1 MSIANS
7 SSGLDQP
14 VTGNNI
20 EIAAP
25 APSFS
30 SSGRIP
36 TLLKPS
42 APPTLPTIVVC
53 NVEAK
58 DIRAGE
64 RGWRNIPDCVRD
76 VLSVNVESTATLR
89 SATIALAQAIG
100 KRAGFAEVASALN
113 SKASVEQLER
123 LARYVGRDVLGRLS
137 EPCPGHSLSMKHCSS
152 LEQDIA
158 RLQSIVEAQDRALV
172 AATRE
177 LGALRSTLQR
187 KEAHDIAMENERRS
201 GVSLHGVSKEVHQ
214 KLIEEALERAHTKAK
229 EHSESSLEKAKL
241 HSENLYAKRIDLIEA
256 LVNDIRVM
264 SNKLQSLADDSEP
277 RDLRMAKIEASL
289 RRITDDFEAQASQA
303 QANESLQKGVK
314 TSSFGSSDVTHA
326 ADAAVKSRMA
336 MLSTAFDRQ
345 ASSLRSDIDKS
356 VRAELASLREE
367 IEASVKGKLNKTDL
381 IRALSLRPTT
391 DFVKEHVRSELAA
404 LQNVVERKVEKDD
417 VYRLKAE
424 VAQLKESMR
433 RMEEMLMRSESQS
446 RINSLFASSGA
457 SLEREREG
465 GGQV

>member
-1 MSIANS
+1 
-7 SSGLDQP
+7 
-14 VTGNNI
+14 
-20 EIAAP
+20 
-25 APSFS
+25 
-30 SSGRIP
+30 
-36 TLLKPS
+36 
-42 APPTLPTIVVC
+42 
-53 NVEAK
+53 
-58 DIRAGE
+58 
-64 RGWRNIPDCVRD
+64 
-76 VLSVNVESTATLR
+76 
-89 SATIALAQAIG
+89 
-100 KRAGFAEVASALN
+100 
-113 SKASVEQLER
+113 
-123 LARYVGRDVLGRLS
+123 
-137 EPCPGHSLSMKHCSS
+137 
-152 LEQDIA
+152 
-158 RLQSIVEAQDRALV
+158 
-172 AATRE
+172 
-177 LGALRSTLQR
+177 
-187 KEAHDIAMENERRS
+187 
-201 GVSLHGVSKEVHQ
+201 VSKEVHQ

-241 HSENLYAKRIDLIEA
+241 HSENLYAKRVDLIEA

-289 RRITDDFEAQASQA
+289 RRITDEFEAQASQA
-303 QANESLQKGVK
+303 QANESLPKGVK

-356 VRAELASLREE
+356 VRAELALLRDE
-367 IEASVKGKLNKTDL
+367 IEALVKGKLNKTDL